1 MAQGRLWTRTFIVLM
16 GINFCSALSFYLIMV
31 KIVEYSMETYDA
43 TYSAAGFMITV
54 YVIAALVTRLL
65 FGRKIDQWGVK
76 RALAIGTGVN
86 LAAMLL
92 YLLPLG
98 YWPLMAVR
106 VLHGF
111 GFALMSG
118 ASSAGAALVIPRERY
133 GEGIGY
139 FSMMQALAT
148 GVGPFIAI
156 FITNLFGGYF
166 PLFAFSAAVA
176 ALAFAGISLLK
187 IPKAEHPSSSKAPDE
202 QTAER
207 GIGALVQLVVVPL
220 SSVLFLAYIGYA
232 GILSFLTVYAG
243 ELGLS
248 DAVSLYFVVY
258 AVVILVSRPPVG
270 RRVDRLGEN
279 STMYISLISLV
290 AGFILLAASS
300 NAVMLLLSA
309 AFVGFG
315 IGTTQS
321 VIQAVIARDT
331 PQDELGRANS
341 TFMMS
346 MDLGSGVGPV
356 LIGAVIPLVGY
367 RFSYLGIAG
376 VALLAL
382 LVYHLVHGRTHRR

>member
-1 MAQGRLWTRTFIVLM
+1 
-16 GINFCSALSFYLIMV
+16 
-31 KIVEYSMETYDA
+31 ME
-43 TYSAAGFMITV
+43 
-54 YVIAALVTRLL
+54 L
-65 FGRKIDQWGVK
+65 
-76 RALAIGTGVN
+76 
-86 LAAMLL
+86 
-92 YLLPLG
+92 
-98 YWPLMAVR
+98 
-106 VLHGF
+106 
-111 GFALMSG
+111 
-118 ASSAGAALVIPRERY
+118 
-133 GEGIGY
+133 
-139 FSMMQALAT
+139 
-148 GVGPFIAI
+148 
-156 FITNLFGGYF
+156 
-166 PLFAFSAAVA
+166 
-176 ALAFAGISLLK
+176 
-187 IPKAEHPSSSKAPDE
+187 
-202 QTAER
+202 
-207 GIGALVQLVVVPL
+207 
-220 SSVLFLAYIGYA
+220 
-232 GILSFLTVYAG
+232 YAG

-258 AVVILVSRPPVG
+258 AAVILVSRPPVG

-279 STMYISLISLV
+279 STMYISLMSLV

-376 VALLAL
+376 VALFAL